1 MQKSEKQ
8 QIIDQLQQVFQSNN
22 AVLLLDFNG
31 LNVADET
38 ELRGQV
44 RQVGRYRVVKNTL
57 ALRAAENTCVADLR
71 EHFQGPTAIA
81 YSEGD
86 PVGLAKMLTEFL
98 KKHPHMSFKAGVV
111 DNQTISAEQVRQLAD
126 MPSRDQLLAKF
137 VYLLQSPL
145 TRLASALQSPLRSLA
160 AVLTQIEEN
169 KN

>member
-8 QIIDQLQQVFQSNN
+8 QIIDQLQEVFQKNS
-22 AVLLLDFNG
+22 AVLLLDFTG

-44 RQVGRYRVVKNTL
+44 GEVGRYQVVKNTL
-57 ALRAAENTCVADLR
+57 ALRAAENTAVADLR

-86 PVGLAKMLTEFL
+86 PVGLAKTLTDFL
-98 KKHPHMSFKAGVV
+98 KKHPNMTFKAGVV
-111 DNQTISAEQVRQLAD
+111 DNQAIDADQVKQLAD
-126 MPSRDQLLAKF
+126 MPSREELLSKL

-145 TRLASALQSPLRSLA
+145 TRLATALQSPVRSLA
-160 AVLTQIEEN
+160 GVLAQIEKT